1 MKQEP
6 NENITPSGLEF
17 LKFIKRLEEV
27 ENLDI
32 HLIPIK
38 TRKKTPDVMENWNT
52 VRITPESAF
61 ARINE
66 LHSNVGCVAHEKSE
80 NGKFGLVFID
90 IDLVDSRF
98 PIPKDKLDEL
108 LKIDTLSTKTKSG
121 GIQLVFRNVG
131 ITDYLRSRGFSTN
144 PKWKVEG
151 GSQDCGELR
160 TNIAYVLV
168 PGSYVPVDY
177 EGGKKGSISGATGLY
192 SVFSDNPIKDLT
204 PENIP
209 KWIVIS
215 NAKLSGGTEK
225 DSKLQEEFVGKSKE
239 KIDEQIGFNPT
250 HISKLQEGEEI
261 TNERGLTLS
270 KVVESD
276 REFAEILMSVGEK
289 GTRSERDWFVARR
302 MRAMGFTPNQVAQAL
317 FTFRYYDKTPG
328 AGVHAYVRYISL
340 TIRNAFS
347 REQTS
352 YDPHQSWYAS
362 YNVSDI
368 SKTSKDAL
376 PEELPDKKYIVIQA
390 PPRTGKTHW
399 SIRQLIKAKTGV
411 YTSNK
416 HEIIRH
422 AIGIFE
428 SLEKKKTAV
437 YLVGKDRACNCNL
450 NRGEC
455 SSCPK
460 RPAIHPGFDDD
471 HRLRQDVL
479 TVSQLRQT
487 ANNLLMQHRVLT
499 PDVLMSI
506 DTICP
511 YYVLLLAE
519 YESDFCFTIPYFLT
533 SDREI
538 KRVKRNN
545 RNLLVIDEDPVV
557 TSFYPQEYEI
567 ATYSYGRGNKNFT
580 NALGMIMSTIEMI
593 EKNISEQK
601 RKKQADKEI
610 LRLCGLLHEINDKLD
625 AVVDTTTVDGKK
637 EFDEWIKKFDVS
649 NDYDEIM
656 RQEIIKRLKA
666 MEQDLKE
673 GEREVELFPMF
684 APLIYSADK
693 SFVWIGG
700 SPTKTLYFIPDRHVM
715 YTPPGFYNKVLIIGA
730 TQSELYIQDICEDA
744 KDSEIITID
753 KFKYAENF
761 VLLLL
766 KGATRKEETR
776 MLYSL
781 LFRFAQENTSSN
793 FVSPALCLTSSKAKQ
808 QKLQNMLKSKCVI
821 STDQGEQEQIMLW
834 LYANINIFYSNST
847 LSRGLDIPQYSTL
860 FVESVKFAIPYFT
873 ALLEHAQE
881 TGDLQ
886 MIKRAKAIIS
896 KITVDEVTNSVLR
909 HSPTVDDP
917 TETFKKE
924 DRVKIVVIR
933 DRDVSTVLASVRAGM
948 YEMEVNSIENLEFGA
963 NILSQLPDKFN
974 RASIIETLSQNSQ
987 EKIVSHYCGTSS
999 RKNPY
1004 KNKTMIPSNA
1014 VSKTNL
1020 DAVLKLELLRF
1031 PKNNAAS
1038 LVDPKIKSIMEIY
1051 PGLKRGERVGENALI
1066 NYVSSYLH
1074 RKKDLNTV
1082 EQTVANNRKHD
1093 DNKGFDPLVIDKGRS
1108 RHTVPMESKIKKNI
1122 VNMVRGELLK
1132 EEMDKG
1138 RRFYRLFNK
1147 VIFGEPKD
1155 SKGNPAN

>member
-1 MKQEP
+1 MRKMGFDPDQVARAL
-6 NENITPSGLEF
+6 ITYRPYQ
-17 LKFIKRLEEV
+17 
-27 ENLDI
+27 
-32 HLIPIK
+32 
-38 TRKKTPDVMENWNT
+38 
-52 VRITPESAF
+52 
-61 ARINE
+61 
-66 LHSNVGCVAHEKSE
+66 KS
-80 NGKFGLVFID
+80 
-90 IDLVDSRF
+90 
-98 PIPKDKLDEL
+98 P
-108 LKIDTLSTKTKSG
+108 
-121 GIQLVFRNVG
+121 
-131 ITDYLRSRGFSTN
+131 
-144 PKWKVEG
+144 G
-151 GSQDCGELR
+151 GS
-160 TNIAYVLV
+160 I
-168 PGSYVPVDY
+168 
-177 EGGKKGSISGATGLY
+177 
-192 SVFSDNPIKDLT
+192 
-204 PENIP
+204 
-209 KWIVIS
+209 
-215 NAKLSGGTEK
+215 
-225 DSKLQEEFVGKSKE
+225 
-239 KIDEQIGFNPT
+239 
-250 HISKLQEGEEI
+250 
-261 TNERGLTLS
+261 
-270 KVVESD
+270 
-276 REFAEILMSVGEK
+276 
-289 GTRSERDWFVARR
+289 
-302 MRAMGFTPNQVAQAL
+302 
-317 FTFRYYDKTPG
+317 YD
-328 AGVHAYVRYISL
+328 YVRYISL
-340 TIRNAFS
+340 TIRNAFT

-362 YNVSDI
+362 FNVSDI
-368 SKTSKDAL
+368 SKTSK
-376 PEELPDKKYIVIQA
+376 EELPDELPDKRYIVLQA

-399 SIRQLIKAKTGV
+399 SIKQLVKAKTGV
-411 YTSNK
+411 YVTGK

-460 RPAIHPGFDDD
+460 RPVIHPGFDDD

-499 PDVLMSI
+499 PEVLM
-506 DTICP
+506 DNDAICP

-519 YESDFCFTIPYFLT
+519 YEADFCFTIPYFLT

-567 ATYSYGRGNKNFT
+567 ASYSYGRGNKNFT

-593 EKNISEQK
+593 EKNIGEQK

-610 LRLCGLLHEINDKLD
+610 LRLCGLLHEINNKMD

-666 MEQDLKE
+666 LEQDLKE

-744 KDSEIITID
+744 KESEIITID

-873 ALLEHAQE
+873 ALLEHSQE

-909 HSPTVDDP
+909 HSPTVDNP
-917 TETFKKE
+917 SESFKKE

-933 DRDVSTVLASVRAGM
+933 DRDVSAILSQIRIGM
-948 YEMEVNSIENLEFGA
+948 HEMEVNSIENLEFGCKLLQT
-963 NILSQLPDKFN
+963 IPDRFN
-974 RASIIETLSQNSQ
+974 RSSICQILAQNSQ
-987 EKIVSHYCGTSS
+987 ENIVSHYCGTFSS
-999 RKNPY
+999 KNPH
-1004 KNKTMIPSNA
+1004 KNSNICP
-1014 VSKTNL
+1014 TNV
-1020 DAVLKLELLRF
+1020 VLKTSLKVVLEKELVCY
-1031 PKNNAAS
+1031 PKNNSIA
-1038 LVDPKIKSIMEIY
+1038 LVDPKIKTIVEY
-1051 PGLKRGERVGENALI
+1051 NPGLKAGQRVGENALLNFI
-1066 NYVSSYLH
+1066 SSH
-1074 RKKDLNTV
+1074 MPRKKDLNTV
-1082 EQTVANNRKHD
+1082 EQTVVNNKQIK
-1093 DNKGFDPLVIDKGRS
+1093 DNRGFDPLVIDKGRS
-1108 RHTVPMESKIKKNI
+1108 RHAVPMESKIKKNI
-1122 VNMVRGELLK
+1122 LNMVRGELLK
-1132 EEMDKG
+1132 EEIDKG
-1138 RRFYRLFNK
+1138 KRFYRLFNK
-1147 VIFGEPKD
+1147 VLFGEPKD
-1155 SKGNPAN
+1155 SNGNPVV